1 MRINSQHDKLTLTLA
16 LLAIAAVTVLAY
28 YPGMAGGFYFD
39 DKPNLL
45 EVGALHWTELSLSN
59 VSSALRDARLTSRP
73 VANISMAVNHLAAGL
88 DPAPYHWTNLV
99 IHLAVGLA
107 LFWVI
112 TLFQRHHSIGTGNQ
126 NIALLAVLLFLV
138 HPLNI
143 QATTYVV
150 QRMTS
155 LATLFVLLGLGAY
168 ISGRF
173 HPDIASR
180 RTWIVL
186 AGIGFFLAAGSKE
199 IGFLLLPLLLLY
211 EACFNSTELFAG
223 YRRMV
228 ARFGKYPIVLGG
240 SLVLVAIGWLGWTIA
255 GDSFSWTETMPGRD
269 YTGMERVLTQGRV
282 QFFYL
287 SLLLWPASSRLNLDH
302 AFTVSRSLLEP
313 ATTLLAFVLIAVI
326 VIMAMRSIRT
336 RPTLA
341 FPVLGYLLL
350 HSMEAGPVNLE
361 LVFEHRM
368 YMPMTMLALLVGL
381 NLRPAS
387 TKHALTTYAILL
399 VVGALLAASTYQH
412 NLVWGEPLTFHRD
425 IAAKSPGKFR
435 PQYNLGTQ
443 LGQRGILGE
452 ARDALEQAIRIKPD
466 SSIAHNQ
473 LGNVYLMTNQ
483 PLQAER
489 HYSLA
494 AEYDPNNA
502 EALFNLARVLISQG
516 RQREQREVLE
526 RFIEVAPPYLQEQ
539 KQWALQ
545 QLAR

>member
-1 MRINSQHDKLTLTLA
+1 
-16 LLAIAAVTVLAY
+16 
-28 YPGMAGGFYFD
+28 
-39 DKPNLL
+39 
-45 EVGALHWTELSLSN
+45 
-59 VSSALRDARLTSRP
+59 
-73 VANISMAVNHLAAGL
+73 
-88 DPAPYHWTNLV
+88 
-99 IHLAVGLA
+99 
-107 LFWVI
+107 
-112 TLFQRHHSIGTGNQ
+112 
-126 NIALLAVLLFLV
+126 
-138 HPLNI
+138 
-143 QATTYVV
+143 
-150 QRMTS
+150 
-155 LATLFVLLGLGAY
+155 
-168 ISGRF
+168 
-173 HPDIASR
+173 
-180 RTWIVL
+180 
-186 AGIGFFLAAGSKE
+186 
-199 IGFLLLPLLLLY
+199 
-211 EACFNSTELFAG
+211 
-223 YRRMV
+223 
-228 ARFGKYPIVLGG
+228 
-240 SLVLVAIGWLGWTIA
+240 
-255 GDSFSWTETMPGRD
+255 MPGRD

-443 LGQRGILGE
+443 LGQRGILG
-452 ARDALEQAIRIKPD
+452 
-466 SSIAHNQ
+466 Q

-494 AEYDPNNA
+494 VEYDPNNA

>member
-1 MRINSQHDKLTLTLA
+1 MSIIKQHNRLTLTLA

-28 YPGMAGGFYFD
+28 YPGMAAGFYFD
-39 DKPNLL
+39 DKQNLL
-45 EVGALHWTELSLSN
+45 HAPALHWTEFSLSN
-59 VSSALRDARLTSRP
+59 VSSALREAQITSRP
-73 VANISMAVNHLAAGL
+73 MANITLAFNHLASGL

-112 TLFQRHHSIGTGNQ
+112 TLFQRHHGIGDQ

-155 LATLFVLLGLGAY
+155 LATLFVLLGLGSY

-173 HPDIASR
+173 QPDTASR
-180 RTWIVL
+180 RTWFVL
-186 AGIGFFLAAGSKE
+186 AGICFFLAAGSKE

-211 EACFNSTELFAG
+211 EVCFNGTELLAAF
-223 YRRMV
+223 RRSI
-228 ARFGKYPIVLGG
+228 ARFGYLPAFLGG
-240 SLVLVAIGWLGWTIA
+240 SLTLIAIGWIGWMIA
-255 GDSFSWTETMPGRD
+255 GDSLYWTETMQERD
-269 YTGMERVLTQGRV
+269 YTGIERVLTQGRV

-287 SLLLWPASSRLNLDH
+287 SLLLWPSPSRLNLDH
-302 AFTVSRSLLEP
+302 AFTASRSLVDPL
-313 ATTLLAFVLIAVI
+313 TTLLAFLFIAATI
-326 VIMAMRSIRT
+326 IFALRSIRS
-336 RPTLA
+336 RPLLA

-350 HSMEAGPVNLE
+350 HSMESGPVNLE

-368 YMPMTMLALLVGL
+368 YLPMTMLALLIGL

-387 TKHALTTYAILL
+387 MKHALSTYAILL
-399 VVGALLAASTYQH
+399 VVGALLAVSTYQR
-412 NLVWGEPLTFHRD
+412 NLVWGDPLTFHRD
-425 IAAKSPGKFR
+425 IAAKSPEKFR

-452 ARDALEQAIRIKPD
+452 ARDALEQSIRIKPD
-466 SSIAHNQ
+466 SSMAHNQ
-473 LGNVYLMTNQ
+473 LGNVYLLTNQ
-483 PLQAER
+483 LKQAER
-489 HYSLA
+489 HYTLA
-494 AEYDPNNA
+494 TEYDPDNA

-516 RQREQREVLE
+516 RHKEQKEVLE
-526 RFIEVAPPYLQEQ
+526 QFIEVAPPYLQKQ
-539 KQWALQ
+539 KQWAME
-545 QLAR
+545 QLGR